1 MVIEIKEVFKM
12 KKKWGFLRETDAM
25 AKKAGIDKDTG
36 VHRTGLG
43 KLSENNFSKNRRL
56 DTR

>member
-1 MVIEIKEVFKM
+1 M